1 MKKKRKRINNPTLI
15 SFKNNNS
22 TKYINRNEYMK
33 VKNVQKKKK
42 KKEDKYNIK
51 EIIKRRGL
59 DLIINKN

>member
-1 MKKKRKRINNPTLI
+1 
-15 SFKNNNS
+15 
-22 TKYINRNEYMK
+22 MK